1 MPAAGSRKL
10 DPHPGGLGKAG
21 TVKRVE
27 TALKDDMS
35 GEASAASQARH
46 RSTIMQDS
54 FKAPSQKRD
63 PRLDFF
69 RGIAMFIILVSH
81 TPGNWWINWIPA
93 RFGFSDA
100 TEIFVFCSG
109 MASAIAFGRIFEHQ
123 GFAMGTARILFR
135 AWQVYWAHI
144 AAFLAV
150 AAMLIAVDKALDNN
164 WHYAYQLNLQGFF
177 DNVRHTTLGLLTLTY
192 VPNYFDILPMYFAIL
207 LMVPAVMWL
216 RWQHPAAPFVFCAV
230 LWAVARQ
237 GWLNLPAEPWSDR
250 SWFFNPFSWQ
260 LLFFTGFAFMRGWI
274 PVPPIRKDWL
284 IACGV
289 VLVAV
294 IPLSSHYVWQNFPS
308 LQAVTRWL
316 APLTVKTEFGLLRYI
331 HFLALA
337 YVAYSAVTA
346 LGHRFRGPSV
356 DISRKVGQ
364 QSLPVFLASL
374 VVAQGIG
381 ITLDQVGHS
390 YVTTFAFNALGFVAL
405 YAVAVTAGWFKSAP
419 WKSRP
424 ANQRSA
430 GAIRRAALERG
441 EAGSYA
447 GNLAPRPRITPAE

>member
-1 MPAAGSRKL
+1 
-10 DPHPGGLGKAG
+10 
-21 TVKRVE
+21 
-27 TALKDDMS
+27 
-35 GEASAASQARH
+35 
-46 RSTIMQDS
+46 MQDS
-54 FKAPSQKRD
+54 FKAPNQKRD

-69 RGIAMFIILVSH
+69 RGIAMFVILVSH

-109 MASAIAFGRIFEHQ
+109 MASAIAFGRIFESR

-150 AAMLIAVDKALDNN
+150 AAMLIAVDKALGNN

-250 SWFFNPFSWQ
+250 PWFFNPFSWQ

-284 IACGV
+284 IACGIF
-289 VLVAV
+289 LVAA
-294 IPLSSHYVWQNFPS
+294 IPFSSHYVWLNFPS
-308 LQAVTRWL
+308 IQAVTQWL
-316 APLTVKTEFGLLRYI
+316 APVTVKTEFGLLRYI

-346 LGHRFRGPSV
+346 LGHRFRGPIV
-356 DISRKVGQ
+356 NISRKVGQ

-374 VVAQGIG
+374 VVAQANGIA
-381 ITLDQVGHS
+381 LDQVGHS
-390 YVTTFAFNALGFVAL
+390 YVSTFAFNAFGFVAL
-405 YAVAVTAGWFKSAP
+405 YAVALTAGWFKSAP

-424 ANQRSA
+424 ASQRSA

-441 EAGSYA
+441 ETSPYE
-447 GNLAPRPRITPAE
+447 GNLAARPRITPAE